1 MTDQTKYALFSKAAY
16 RMNDPLKHKQTR
28 MDSAMSVI
36 KEGGV
41 TGFEMDRAESGS
53 KRAVFVNKQT
63 KEVVIAHRGTDPKLA
78 SNLSTDFAV
87 ALGLEGMTRRFSNAA
102 EKDAGTQEKYKGYK
116 VSLTGHSLGA
126 TIATHSSKQN
136 NLKAYLFNAGSGILN
151 PSHYIRTQKQNRN
164 VTHFSTAADPL
175 SLTAKFKPHKQV
187 IVSRKPGNNPHSLD
201 NFL

>member
-1 MTDQTKYALFSKAAY
+1 MNDQKRYALFSQAAY
-16 RMNDPLKHKQTR
+16 RMNSPLKSKETR
-28 MDSAMSVI
+28 MQDAMSVVN
-36 KEGGV
+36 EGGI

-102 EKDAGTQEKYKGYK
+102 ERDAATQDKYQGYK

-126 TIATHSSKQN
+126 TIATHSSKN
-136 NLKAYLFNAGSGILN
+136 NNMKAYLFNAGSGLLN
-151 PSHYIRTQKQNRN
+151 PSHYIRPKKQSRN
-164 VTHFSTAADPL
+164 ITHYSTAADPL
-175 SLTAKFKPHKQV
+175 SLTSKLKPFKQV
-187 IVSRKPGNNPHSLD
+187 IVSRKPGNNPHSLA